1 MCKWHENNVFSLNTA
16 KNDPIQGCIR
26 VKFKYF
32 QFLFSVRK
40 KKKISGKMPLKC
52 LNNA

>member
-16 KNDPIQGCIR
+16 KNDRIQGCIR

-40 KKKISGKMPLKC
+40 KKNFLEKC
-52 LNNA
+52 H

>member
-16 KNDPIQGCIR
+16 KTDPIQGCIR

-32 QFLFSVRK
+32 QFLFFVRK
-40 KKKISGKMPLKC
+40 KKGIFWKNATKMSE
-52 LNNA
+52 

>member
-1 MCKWHENNVFSLNTA
+1 MCKCYENNVFSLNTA
-16 KNDPIQGCIR
+16 KTDPIQACIR
-26 VKFKYF
+26 VKIEYF

-40 KKKISGKMPLKC
+40 KNEFSEKMPLKC